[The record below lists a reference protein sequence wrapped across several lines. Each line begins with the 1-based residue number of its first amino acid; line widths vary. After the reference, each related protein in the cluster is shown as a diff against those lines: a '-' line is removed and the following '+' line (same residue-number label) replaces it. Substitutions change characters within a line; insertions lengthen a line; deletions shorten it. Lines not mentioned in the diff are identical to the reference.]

1 MNDELRL
8 LRNASLGLEYAVNDS
23 IKIRNPT
30 LGEICEFGEQ
40 EYYGMAT
47 ALTCNPS
54 AYKVAL
60 HDMGIDYTTLTDFD
74 FHAKGSNP
82 RL

>member
-1 MNDELRL
+1 MIDELKLFRQS
-8 LRNASLGLEYAVNDS
+8 SLGMEYIINDN
-23 IKIRNPT
+23 IKIRHPT

-47 ALTCNPS
+47 ALVCNPS

-60 HDMGIDYTTLTDFD
+60 FDMGLDYTTISDFD
-74 FHAKGSNP
+74 FFIIDFLHNP
-82 RL
+82 